1 VVSFF
6 TAAILIGL
14 ILIVVVSG
22 YSLFQ
27 CYKKHKLHYCL
38 FVVLPEKLDSLFRKV
53 DFWFSKSYGHK
64 LLKFIFIEGHPKAAV
79 ILIFLALF
87 FLIGGLYPG
96 WTKVPAALSAT
107 LLITIVISQ
116 LAKRLQDIV
125 PAESNNST
133 LKYFRIHALHF
144 VSSTIILSLS
154 GIIWFFLATDNRA
167 DFFYQHIHI
176 PVISALITLS
186 YITLLLRVLLL
197 SQRSGTRAE
206 EQFKKF
212 STKLNAT
219 ELVWKP
225 GKPVVSWATIL
236 YGFVSGPGYH
246 ALKLLLLPSLFIVFL
261 PTEWM
266 RVEIWGPL
274 FGFSWLLLTFCTIHR
289 RLHFVLTVTKRWF
302 LTGGQLI
309 VSLLIIALA
318 TGRIFEISYV
328 STLLD
333 GVPILHMLFFVLSS
347 YSALWLYEYWCNSL
361 LCNHLLDYLRV
372 GEVADRDQLSRIPY
386 EYKREDGSTKKYF
399 IELYSGA
406 RFAIVYQTQDGRTE
420 LENIYEK
427 REIFREIAKVDKGL
441 VALYSDL
448 SKRIMLYFTL
458 QNVFMI
464 ALTILTISWIIAN
477 NADAMV
483 KATRITSETLTESN
497 LAATQSVD
505 LKELVLNRQA
515 GNDKH
520 VIFLA
525 ASGGGT
531 RAAIYTTALLSALQE
546 INKLDNVVLASGV
559 SGGGMSLAYFAANR
573 DKLIQDM
580 PVNCAD
586 EKYNTNNNAWC
597 KYFNV
602 VADNHIMRVA
612 SRIGE
617 ARIFTDTSLGQF
629 LADSFEQT
637 FYVLLD
643 NGKYKKVYLDQQTD
657 MGLILNTSL
666 IAHPYKESN
675 MLTSALGEYEKKKH
689 HENLYKNDLYK
700 IDAGGRLIFT
710 NIQNLQRFPW
720 PNSDD
725 LMKDAMDMRFKYVI
739 AGGTNIPL
747 HTIAALTANFPPVFP
762 NAIVDLGGDK
772 FNVSDGGA
780 VENRGLLSLMF
791 ALRSLI
797 EQISE
802 SKADLEKL
810 PIMHIVMAEGSGVSI
825 DYKNYESG
833 LAAIANARV
842 MIGNE
847 LVLALKSILMKKCGE
862 PCVNKVQFHYL
873 NMPLLMRSRGGLGTH
888 WKMPSRVLFK
898 VPSINK
904 DQPDTKKELSGSQTI
919 CLMQALFTN
928 DIQNRSAPIIKSSQ
942 DSDTKYNQ
950 CDLSELPEE
959 VRTAFLSDNEALQ
972 KAWGRLRTS
981 LTK

>member
-6 TAAILIGL
+6 STALLIGL
-14 ILIVVVSG
+14 LFLLAVSG
-22 YSLFQ
+22 YSLLQ
-27 CYKKHKLHYCL
+27 CYKKNKLHYCL
-38 FVVLPEKLDSLFRKV
+38 FVVLPEQLDLLFRRV

-64 LLKFIFIEGHPKAAV
+64 LLKFIFIEGHPKSAI

-87 FLIGGLYPG
+87 FLIGGLYPS
-96 WTKVPAALSAT
+96 WAKVPVTLAVT
-107 LLITIVISQ
+107 LLITILISQ
-116 LAKRLQDIV
+116 LAKRLPDMV
-125 PAESNNST
+125 SAEANNAV
-133 LKYFRIHALHF
+133 LKYLRVHALHF
-144 VSSTIILSLS
+144 ISSTVILSLS
-154 GIIWFFLATDNRA
+154 GIIWFFLATEDPT

-176 PVISALITLS
+176 PVMSALIALS
-186 YITLLLRVLLL
+186 YITLLLREFIL
-197 SQRSGTRAE
+197 SQRNGAGVT

-212 STKLNAT
+212 STKLNST
-219 ELVWKP
+219 QLIWKS
-225 GKPVVSWATIL
+225 GKPIVSWAAIL
-236 YGFVSGPGYH
+236 YGIVSGPGYH
-246 ALKLLLLPSLFIVFL
+246 VLKLLLLPSLLIIFL

-266 RVEIWGPL
+266 KVEIWGSL

-318 TGRIFEISYV
+318 GGRIFDISYV
-328 STLLD
+328 ATLLD

-347 YSALWLYEYWCNSL
+347 YSALWLYEYWSNSL

-372 GEVADRDQLSRIPY
+372 GDVADRDQLSRIPY
-386 EYKREDGSTKKYF
+386 EYKREDGSTEKYF

-406 RFAIVYQTQDGRTE
+406 RFAIVAEHHDGRTE

-427 REIFREIAKVDKGL
+427 REIFGEIAKVDKSL
-441 VALYSDL
+441 IALYSDL

-458 QNVFMI
+458 QNVLMI

-477 NADAMV
+477 NANAMI
-483 KATRITSETLTESN
+483 KATRITSAILTQPN

-505 LKELVLNRQA
+505 LKKLVLNRQA

-546 INKLDNVVLASGV
+546 INKLDDVVLSSGV

-573 DKLIQDM
+573 DKLIHDQ

-586 EKYNTNNNAWC
+586 ERNNIDNNAWC

-637 FYVLLD
+637 FYVSLD

-666 IAHPYKESN
+666 IAHPYSESN
-675 MLTSALGEYEKKKH
+675 MLTSALGPYEKKKH
-689 HENLYKNDLYK
+689 REDLYK

-747 HTIAALTANFPPVFP
+747 HTIGALTANFPPVFP
-762 NAIVDLGGDK
+762 NAIVDLGGDR
-772 FNVSDGGA
+772 FSVSDGGA

-802 SKADLEKL
+802 SKTDLEKL

-847 LVLALKSILMKKCGE
+847 LVLALKSILQEKCGD
-862 PCVNKVQFHYL
+862 PCANKLQFHYL

-888 WKMPSRVLFK
+888 WKMPSRVLFN
-898 VPSINK
+898 VPSINT
-904 DQPDTKKELSGSQTI
+904 DQPDIKKELSGSQTI
-919 CLMQALFTN
+919 CLMQALFTKN
-928 DIQNRSAPIIKSSQ
+928 IQNRSAPIIKSSL
-942 DSDTKYNQ
+942 DSDTEYNQ
-950 CDLSELPEE
+950 CDLNELPQE
-959 VRTAFLSDNEALQ
+959 VRTAFLSDHEALQ
-972 KAWGRLRTS
+972 KAWRRLRTS